1 MCAWRHSCFA
11 YFIAEHAHG
20 VIAGF
25 VRQWSKIG
33 NYPRETGANKA
44 DIDSLPPKSEIFR
57 GALSKNSFQ
66 VRLGTELWPD
76 LHGLSQDTIGL
87 IEFVPQCKRRRQERV
102 NVEQPRI
109 SRPSPPKP
117 SDGFFCI
124 AQQKLTKAQ
133 DSLVHRGIAVM
144 RRQPKTSLDKRNCRF
159 GMSKE
164 SQRYPQLTHR
174 LDVVRR
180 LCNSHFKL
188 DPGIVQAPLCTTKHS
203 HVGMSIGIVS
213 IIAEKFDK
221 QLFGSCFI
229 LLRSQSP
236 AVQDIAHQ
244 HVCNAIFGIDRT
256 RVAVESLFEAPES
269 FVPIC

>member
-1 MCAWRHSCFA
+1 
-11 YFIAEHAHG
+11 
-20 VIAGF
+20 
-25 VRQWSKIG
+25 
-33 NYPRETGANKA
+33 
-44 DIDSLPPKSEIFR
+44 
-57 GALSKNSFQ
+57 
-66 VRLGTELWPD
+66 
-76 LHGLSQDTIGL
+76 
-87 IEFVPQCKRRRQERV
+87 
-102 NVEQPRI
+102 
-109 SRPSPPKP
+109 
-117 SDGFFCI
+117 
-124 AQQKLTKAQ
+124 
-133 DSLVHRGIAVM
+133 M

-236 AVQDIAHQ
+236 AVQARLLINTFAMQYLESTERGSPSKACSKHLRASCRF
-244 HVCNAIFGIDRT
+244 VEECGLLSKPRPRMT
-256 RVAVESLFEAPES
+256 RSPGVQF
-269 FVPIC
+269 